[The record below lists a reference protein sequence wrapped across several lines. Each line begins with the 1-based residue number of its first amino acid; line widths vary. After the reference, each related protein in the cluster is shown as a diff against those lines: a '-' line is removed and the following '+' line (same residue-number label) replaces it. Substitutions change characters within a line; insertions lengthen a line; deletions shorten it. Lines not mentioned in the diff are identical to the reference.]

1 MEQHKRYVLT
11 GSPGSGKT
19 TLLQALQSEHITC
32 FEEVFRVLFLQA
44 KDRGVDSPFQDEPI
58 ALSEEII
65 KGRVA
70 DFNSAT
76 VSKIHLFDRGI
87 HDVIAYL
94 DEIQIE
100 VPKKFIEIGQ
110 SHIYDKVFLL
120 MTMSGLKIL
129 IKPKRFTT
137 NSSGPILS
145 MACRQLL
152 CPSFRW
158 KNACLFSMTIYEQ
171 RTGTFTKT
179 LGLVRL

>member
-19 TLLQALQSEHITC
+19 TLLQALQSEYITC

-70 DFNSAT
+70 DFNSAA
-76 VSKIHLFDRGI
+76 VSKIHLYDRGI
-87 HDVIAYL
+87 HDAIAYL

-110 SHIYDKVFLL
+110 SHICLL
-120 MTMSGLKIL
+120 YTSD
-129 IKPKRFTT
+129 
-137 NSSGPILS
+137 
-145 MACRQLL
+145 A
-152 CPSFRW
+152 
-158 KNACLFSMTIYEQ
+158 ADE
-171 RTGTFTKT
+171 
-179 LGLVRL
+179 